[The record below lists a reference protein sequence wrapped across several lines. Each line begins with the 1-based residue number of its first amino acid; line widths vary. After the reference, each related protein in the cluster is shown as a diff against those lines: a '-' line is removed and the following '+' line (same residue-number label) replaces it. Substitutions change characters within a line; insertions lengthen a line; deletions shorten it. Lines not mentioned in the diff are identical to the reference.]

1 MAAWL
6 DPLVAMIMSV
16 WLIYAWGGQAYYN
29 VMNLVGLSAT
39 PPFLQKL
46 TYLCWNHDPRI
57 LQIDTVRCSAPSPP
71 ASRLTKVLCGQ
82 IMSQRVTVVVM
93 VNSSSCLQH
102 FFVCTVRMLFSMLA
116 HPVAVRRAY
125 TFGDSYLA
133 EVDIVLP
140 ASMSVA
146 ESHDIA
152 EELQASSEPL
162 LTHVW
167 VWRACARRWLLDM
180 LEPLGAILL
189 AAEQALTDAQQ
200 SAEAAGALCVR
211 SCPPVMQMLSSC

>member
-1 MAAWL
+1 MPAAGQRLRHKTADQGASDCPGALLGDKVAAWL

-57 LQIDTVRCSAPSPP
+57 LQIDTVRCDATRPP
-71 ASRLTKVLCGQ
+71 ASRLTGVLCGHHL
-82 IMSQRVTVVVM
+82 SQRAALTLM
-93 VNSSSCLQH
+93 MGSFMYLQH
-102 FFVCTVRMLFSMLA
+102 SLAPTALMLCSRLA
-116 HPVAVRRAY
+116 HRVAVRRAY

-152 EELQASSEPL
+152 EELQASSKLFP
-162 LTHVW
+162 THVW
-167 VWRACARRWLLDM
+167 VWHACA
-180 LEPLGAILL
+180 
-189 AAEQALTDAQQ
+189 
-200 SAEAAGALCVR
+200 
-211 SCPPVMQMLSSC
+211 